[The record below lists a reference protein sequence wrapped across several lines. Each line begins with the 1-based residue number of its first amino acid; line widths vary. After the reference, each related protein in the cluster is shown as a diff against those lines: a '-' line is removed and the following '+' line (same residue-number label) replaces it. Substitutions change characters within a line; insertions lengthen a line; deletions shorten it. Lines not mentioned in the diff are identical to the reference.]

1 LFVFLSDGGVLG
13 GEDGDDVGEHLRLVG
28 LAGINRLH
36 DADLDADGTSAEV
49 DVAASLIDEHLTG
62 GTGLDQVTVT
72 ELHGLTTLTADLTRD
87 DAFATLAT
95 GFHDEADDTHS
106 GTADGELVDELE
118 AEGLA
123 LGHGAEAA
131 VLDAVDEEGETAGLV
146 LEALLDEGHEFA
158 HAAALVTEDFTG
170 LGGLDDDFDAVGGDA
185 VFDASEAIFGEF
197 ALEELEE
204 FGVVDTVTDDLS
216 LLSERAGHFFGCR
229 VVLQK
234 RSFL

>member
-1 LFVFLSDGGVLG
+1 M
-13 GEDGDDVGEHLRLVG
+13 VGLVG
-28 LAGINRLH
+28 VDGLH

-49 DVAASLIDEHLTG
+49 DVAAGFIDEHLAG
-62 GTGLDQVTVT
+62 GTGLDEVTVT

-118 AEGLA
+118 AEGFA
-123 LGHGAEAA
+123 LGHGAETT
-131 VLDAVDEEGETAGLV
+131 VLDTVDEEGETAGLV

-158 HAAALVTEDFTG
+158 HTAALVTEDFTG

-185 VFDASEAIFGEF
+185 VFDTSEAIFREF
-197 ALEELEE
+197 ALEEFKE

-216 LLSERAGHFFGCR
+216 LLSKRAGHFLWR
-229 VVLQK
+229 L
-234 RSFL
+234 

>member
-1 LFVFLSDGGVLG
+1 MFVVFVLSDGGILG
-13 GEDGDDVGEHLRLVG
+13 GEDGDDVGEHLGLVG
-28 LAGINRLH
+28 LVGVDGLH

-49 DVAASLIDEHLTG
+49 DVAAGFIDELLAG

-72 ELHGLTTLTADLTRD
+72 ELHGLTTLTADLTGD

-95 GFHDEADDTHS
+95 GLHDEADDTHS

-131 VLDAVDEEGETAGLV
+131 VLDAVDEEGKTAGLV

-158 HAAALVTEDFTG
+158 HAAALVTEDFAG

-185 VFDASEAIFGEF
+185 VFDASEAIFREF

-204 FGVVDTVTDDLS
+204 FGEVDTVTDDLS
-216 LLSERAGHFFGCR
+216 LLSERAGHCLVAVG
-229 VVLQK
+229 
-234 RSFL
+234 